1 MAAPS
6 TAVTPVEAADMVGN
20 VAQAA
25 GHDTSFI
32 GLFLGA
38 DPIIMV
44 IMLGLIIMSI
54 MSWAIMI
61 EKYVYFKNVR
71 AKTAAFENE
80 FWSAEAL
87 DQLYEK
93 LRKRRAATPLANMFF
108 AAMEEWM
115 RGSKT
120 GRTASATSLRI
131 SLRDRMV
138 QMMSVTCN
146 KELERMEKGLSFLA
160 TAGSA
165 APFIGLLGTVL
176 GIMNS
181 FRAIAGQQNTSLAV
195 VAPGIAE
202 ALFVTAIGLAVAIPA
217 VIGYNKFSGE
227 LARLSGK
234 FDDYITEFNTLIG
247 RQIEGAN

>member
-1 MAAPS
+1 MTAS
-6 TAVTPVEAADMVGN
+6 TAITPVNASD
-20 VAQAA
+20 VAGTVAEGA
-25 GHDTSFI
+25 GHDVTFL
-32 GLFLGA
+32 GLFLSA
-38 DPIIMV
+38 DPIIMA
-44 IMLGLIIMSI
+44 IMIGLIVMSI

-61 EKYVYFKNVR
+61 EKYLSFKSIR
-71 AKTAAFENE
+71 QQTTKFENE

-87 DQLYEK
+87 DQFYEK
-93 LRKRRAATPLANMFF
+93 LRKRRAKHPLAHVFS
-108 AAMEEWM
+108 AAMDEWM

-120 GRTASATSLRI
+120 GRTASATTLKV
-131 SLRDRMV
+131 SLRDRMT
-138 QMMSVTCN
+138 QMMHVTAN
-146 KELERMEKGLSFLA
+146 RELERMERGLGFLA

-217 VIGYNKFSGE
+217 VIGYNKFANE
-227 LARLSGK
+227 LARLSGR
-234 FDDYITEFNTLIG
+234 FDDFSTEFTTLIG
-247 RQIEGAN
+247 RQIEGTN

>member
-1 MAAPS
+1 MAAS
-6 TAVTPVEAADMVGN
+6 TAITPVEAAEMAGN
-20 VAQAA
+20 AAQ
-25 GHDTSFI
+25 GGMHDTSFL
-32 GLFLGA
+32 GLFLSA
-38 DPIIMV
+38 DPIIMI
-44 IMLGLIIMSI
+44 IMIGLIVMSI

-61 EKYVYFKNVR
+61 EKYINFKTIR
-71 AKTAAFENE
+71 ANTAQFENA

-87 DQLYEK
+87 DQFYEK
-93 LRKRRAATPLANMFF
+93 IRKSRTNHPIANVFC

-120 GRTASATSLRI
+120 GRTASAATLKI
-131 SLRDRMV
+131 SLRDRMS
-138 QMMSVTCN
+138 QMMNVTGN
-146 KELERMEKGLSFLA
+146 RELERMERGLGFLA

-217 VIGYNKFSGE
+217 VIGYNKFSNE
-227 LARLSGK
+227 LARLSGR
-234 FDDYITEFNTLIG
+234 FDDFSTEFNTLIG
-247 RQIEGAN
+247 RQIEGTA